1 MPELQ
6 EALPKADLSKISK
19 LHQRLTTPSSF
30 STDYLFPGQ
39 QAFFKEFLLAAENNS
54 VFIEQLK
61 AALINE
67 LVEMNNSSY
76 DTINLSMDA
85 ADHHEGRHFIEY
97 VVLPEN
103 IVKMKVLAKFV
114 GFIQARPY
122 AYDGIRNVDVD
133 SRQIQLRNSVIYIHI
148 GIFVFTP
155 FCINL

>member
-6 EALPKADLSKISK
+6 EALPKADMSKISK

-30 STDYLFPGQ
+30 STDYLFPGL
-39 QAFFKEFLLAAENNS
+39 QAFFKEFLLAAEHTS

-61 AALINE
+61 MALINE
-67 LVEMNNSSY
+67 LVDMNNSSY
-76 DTINLSMDA
+76 DTINLSMESDIEG
-85 ADHHEGRHFIEY
+85 HHNFTEY

-122 AYDGIRNVDVD
+122 AYDGVRNPDVD
-133 SRQIQLRNSVIYIHI
+133 NRQIQLRNMVIYFYI
-148 GIFVFTP
+148 
-155 FCINL
+155 L